1 MANWLNQL
9 QSLLGQSSS
18 STSSSADQGLVK
30 LLVPGALGGLA
41 GLLVA
46 NKSARKLLTK
56 YGTNALLVGGG
67 AVAGTVLWNKYKDKI
82 RAAHQD
88 EPQFGAQSTPLDER
102 TARLI
107 LALVFAAKSDGH
119 IDAKERAAIDQ
130 QLRGAGVEEQG
141 RVLIEQAIEQP
152 LDPQRLATGVRN
164 EEEALE
170 IYFLSCAAIDID
182 HFMERS
188 YLNALGDAL
197 KIPQDVRDGIERDLE
212 QQKRTLAEQFRSLD
226 SLKLTISGY
235 PESHSHL
242 NRLIFSVCITFDIRA
257 ITCHHLSNDSP
268 VSLASPVSFATL
280 IRCFNQKEQ

>member
-9 QSLLGQSSS
+9 QSLLEQKGSSASSS
-18 STSSSADQGLVK
+18 GEQGLSK

-46 NKSARKLLTK
+46 NKSSRKLLSK
-56 YGTNALLVGGG
+56 YGTSALLVGGG
-67 AVAGTVLWNKYKDKI
+67 AVAGTVLWNKYKDKV

-88 EPQFGAQSTPLDER
+88 EPQFGAESSPLDQR
-102 TARLI
+102 TERLI

-119 IDAKERAAIDQ
+119 IDAKERSAIEQ
-130 QLRGAGVEEQG
+130 QLREAGVEEQG
-141 RVLIEQAIEQP
+141 RILIERAIEQP
-152 LDPQRLATGVRN
+152 LDPPRLAHGIRN

-197 KIPQDVRDGIERDLE
+197 KIPQDVREGIEQDL
-212 QQKRTLAEQFRSLD
+212 
-226 SLKLTISGY
+226 
-235 PESHSHL
+235 
-242 NRLIFSVCITFDIRA
+242 
-257 ITCHHLSNDSP
+257 
-268 VSLASPVSFATL
+268 
-280 IRCFNQKEQ
+280 KEQKQALPG

>member
-9 QSLLGQSSS
+9 QSLLEQKGSSASSS
-18 STSSSADQGLVK
+18 GEQGLSK

-46 NKSARKLLTK
+46 NKSSRKLLSK
-56 YGTNALLVGGG
+56 YGTSALLEGGG
-67 AVAGTVLWNKYKDKI
+67 AVAGTVLWNKYKDKV

-88 EPQFGAQSTPLDER
+88 EPQFGAESSPLDQR
-102 TARLI
+102 TERLI

-119 IDAKERAAIDQ
+119 IDAKERSAIEQ
-130 QLRGAGVEEQG
+130 QLREAGVEEQG
-141 RVLIEQAIEQP
+141 RILIERAIEQP
-152 LDPQRLATGVRN
+152 LDPQRLAHGIRN

-197 KIPQDVRDGIERDLE
+197 KIPQDVREGIEQDL
-212 QQKRTLAEQFRSLD
+212 
-226 SLKLTISGY
+226 
-235 PESHSHL
+235 
-242 NRLIFSVCITFDIRA
+242 
-257 ITCHHLSNDSP
+257 
-268 VSLASPVSFATL
+268 
-280 IRCFNQKEQ
+280 KEQKQALPG

>member
-1 MANWLNQL
+1 MANWLNHL

-212 QQKRTLAEQFRSLD
+212 QQKRTLAE
-226 SLKLTISGY
+226 
-235 PESHSHL
+235 
-242 NRLIFSVCITFDIRA
+242 
-257 ITCHHLSNDSP
+257 
-268 VSLASPVSFATL
+268 
-280 IRCFNQKEQ
+280 